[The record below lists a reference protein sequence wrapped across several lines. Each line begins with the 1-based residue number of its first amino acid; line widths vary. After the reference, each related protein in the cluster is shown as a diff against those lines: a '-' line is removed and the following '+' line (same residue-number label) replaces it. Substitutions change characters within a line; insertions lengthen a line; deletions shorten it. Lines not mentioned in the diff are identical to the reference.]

1 MSSPKR
7 RIELSKQAKED
18 FRDILSYTL
27 TAWGESRLAK
37 YRASIN
43 DALHVILQN
52 PSIGRPSVK
61 PNLKV
66 LPVEHHR
73 IFYRDIGGT
82 IYIVRILHDR
92 MDTSAIWNKQAPGFG
107 FVFGAQAGLFAGRAV
122 LEVEHLAHIQHACPP
137 RSRCPH
143 LTN

>member
-7 RIELSKQAKED
+7 RIELSQQAKED

-27 TAWGESRLAK
+27 ATWGESQLAK

-52 PSIGRPSVK
+52 PSAGRPSVK

-66 LPVEHHR
+66 LAVGHHR
-73 IFYRDIGGT
+73 IFYRTIDDT
-82 IYIVRILHDR
+82 IYIVRILHER
-92 MDTSAIWNKQAPGFG
+92 MDTS
-107 FVFGAQAGLFAGRAV
+107 R
-122 LEVEHLAHIQHACPP
+122 HL
-137 RSRCPH
+137 
-143 LTN
+143 